1 MLITGRGS
9 SDWES
14 TRLNSNLFEGE
25 AEDRVVGSSSL
36 PRGTTDPLLKSFF
49 HLCVEIGYISKIE
62 VFPKSVYVVSSV
74 SASQFGA
81 ILEKGF

>member
-36 PRGTTDPLLKSFF
+36 PRGTTNLLSEKKL
-49 HLCVEIGYISKIE
+49 HQEILSLLGC
-62 VFPKSVYVVSSV
+62 
-74 SASQFGA
+74 FGFQGS
-81 ILEKGF
+81 LKCLLGLVL

>member
-1 MLITGRGS
+1 
-9 SDWES
+9 
-14 TRLNSNLFEGE
+14 
-25 AEDRVVGSSSL
+25 
-36 PRGTTDPLLKSFF
+36 LLKSFF